1 MVVRSLYF
9 GGDAFFEREVA
20 CAARRHD
27 AQYWQPRQVL
37 ILRVDDVMNDSR
49 EVMSHVQYHESITI
63 LIFNSIAFAQYL
75 RDRGGDFD
83 LQKT

>member
-1 MVVRSLYF
+1 LYF

-49 EVMSHVQYHESITI
+49 EVS
-63 LIFNSIAFAQYL
+63 
-75 RDRGGDFD
+75 GG
-83 LQKT
+83 

>member
-20 CAARRHD
+20 CAARRRD

-49 EVMSHVQYHESITI
+49 EVS
-63 LIFNSIAFAQYL
+63 
-75 RDRGGDFD
+75 GG
-83 LQKT
+83 

>member
-1 MVVRSLYF
+1 MTSSISLDFFLSVVVRSLYF

-49 EVMSHVQYHESITI
+49 EVS
-63 LIFNSIAFAQYL
+63 
-75 RDRGGDFD
+75 GG
-83 LQKT
+83 